1 MAKDIDL
8 SGFDEEVA
16 KYDLSSFDEP
26 ERSLSE
32 RIGDKAVAA
41 KDYVVDRA
49 KATGENLVES
59 GEDLAK
65 GVTQGATLGFAD
77 EAGGAIATGLDYGQR
92 LMNRLGLA
100 EKSPGQINEELK
112 AQGFKGNLPSEA
124 SEIYRQGQQ
133 ETAQDF
139 AESEE
144 RSPWLYK
151 GGELAAGIASGIAA
165 TPASSSSGAKLI
177 DILRQQGGKEFAKEA
192 GKRAAI
198 AGLQAA
204 PAGLAAGA
212 GYSEGKLVGATPE
225 EQEQLLTDT
234 LKGGATAS
242 ALAGG
247 IKLASDV
254 APVVAQKASEYIDD
268 TVKNQAFL
276 RQTKK
281 AYDIGRA
288 GEGLRGEPAKDF
300 LDIADKKVA
309 GIISDDLFA
318 ARDALGENL
327 KTITD
332 QATQAGKVINPN
344 SDLISKTSE
353 AYEVLSS
360 NPKMLGNTTTE
371 STKEA
376 LEALARGD
384 LNPQQAYALRKS
396 LKDIANNAEVPFEI
410 RSTFKR
416 FNQSLTNG
424 LEEQVSG
431 FKQALKDY
439 HDYSSSLE
447 QFPKKGV
454 DLSKESQY
462 GKLDKDKFTKLMTT
476 RIQEGGKLGTANK
489 DIRTGFNEMVSALE
503 SNPKLLKKSGLNLA
517 ELKKAVAEQGD
528 VSSIW
533 QGVHG
538 YEPHSTF
545 GKHVGWL
552 DTGLAKT
559 YGISHGVG
567 KAVTS
572 LGKMSQWPAEKLSS
586 VAQKLKMGTSKHLGE
601 ALENAIAKG
610 DKFKQNAVIF
620 TILQTPSAK
629 SELEGEFQSDE
640 GAE

>member
-300 LDIADKKVA
+300 LDEVDKVVA
-309 GIISDDLFA
+309 GTISDDIMNADRQLGAKLGETIKKATDEGVLIEPNADLITKTVKFQSPQYQTIIDD
-318 ARDALGENL
+318 DALVLLDKLKSGNL
-327 KTITD
+327 NPEEAWRLRDTLKKIRARSDTP
-332 QATQAGKVINPN
+332 GKVKDELKVFNDI
-344 SDLISKTSE
+344 L
-353 AYEVLSS
+353 
-360 NPKMLGNTTTE
+360 TE
-371 STKEA
+371 ST
-376 LEALARGD
+376 
-384 LNPQQAYALRKS
+384 
-396 LKDIANNAEVPFEI
+396 EVKVP
-410 RSTFKR
+410 
-416 FNQSLTNG
+416 G
-424 LEEQVSG
+424 Y
-431 FKQALKDY
+431 KQALADVNEFKTAV
-439 HDYSSSLE
+439 E
-447 QFPKKGV
+447 TFGKKGIN
-454 DLSKESQY
+454 LSDRSQY
-462 GKLDKDKFTKLMTT
+462 GADADDLNKLMAA
-476 RIQEGGKLGTANK
+476 RVQEGGKLGTANK
-489 DIRTGFNEMVSALE
+489 DIRTGFNKMVSALE
-503 SNPKLLKKSGLNLA
+503 SNPELLKKSGLNLD
-517 ELKKAVAEQGD
+517 EIKKAVADQGD
-528 VSSIW
+528 ISSIW
-533 QGVHG
+533 QGIHG